1 MKPSTIPKVIMQ
13 NGLPFF
19 AGIWALTNGDPQ
31 EIRSTNVNARTTQF
45 VNDMLNEL
53 EIGETGEAENL
64 SEERITGVAETVW
77 DAYWTDAN
85 RELAEKAW
93 DRLLGNKLDT
103 NRLTA
108 LIDDPKLVTEHFVG
122 NDDKQLAEMAGAI
135 SRQLGATETIPPSF
149 VLSKAMKEMGVSD
162 ELQGMVKRLW
172 DTPIDD
178 VAHIHARQWLKHS
191 TMHPVINAILINR
204 GASRL
209 SVDDGDYLF
218 AFRAHEKLLKAVA
231 TGKKSVSWARQL
243 LENGFADEIEAMDM
257 VLGGMSEAAARKAYG
272 MDSAPEPEPEPDPEP
287 DPEPEPEPEED
298 EDEDQE
304 VIL

>member
-45 VNDMLNEL
+45 VNDMLNVL
-53 EIGETGEAENL
+53 TWPTTSEAENL

-108 LIDDPKLVTEHFVG
+108 LIDDPKLVREHFVG

-135 SRQLGATETIPPSF
+135 SRQLGATETIPP
-149 VLSKAMKEMGVSD
+149 VQKD
-162 ELQGMVKRLW
+162 R
-172 DTPIDD
+172 P
-178 VAHIHARQWLKHS
+178 
-191 TMHPVINAILINR
+191 
-204 GASRL
+204 
-209 SVDDGDYLF
+209 
-218 AFRAHEKLLKAVA
+218 KLL
-231 TGKKSVSWARQL
+231 
-243 LENGFADEIEAMDM
+243 
-257 VLGGMSEAAARKAYG
+257 
-272 MDSAPEPEPEPDPEP
+272 
-287 DPEPEPEPEED
+287 
-298 EDEDQE
+298 
-304 VIL
+304 